1 MYERYTERARRTIFF
16 AKEEAVAAK
25 SSYIEPEHLLLAIIR
40 CCEPELNEFLKLN
53 TFEETLRAELPK
65 ATDRAIYSEN
75 FPVPLS
81 NQSKRVLAY
90 AAEEAERLNSL
101 GIRPGHLLLGILRE
115 RESFASRFLLAH
127 GIDQSL
133 ARRVIS
139 SLPPEPGGP
148 TTESIRRHDVW
159 IKGKRRMYWVAL
171 AAQAALLV
179 LLGVLVAHS
188 RVSGKHLLVTGISW
202 LVVVCGWR
210 FVGKMRMWGIKF
222 SNRHRI
228 MATLIVYGVVSL
240 YRILLSGWVVPLG
253 IGIYR
258 TIVWPK

>member
-1 MYERYTERARRTIFF
+1 VRALYRRARRTIFF

-65 ATDRAIYSEN
+65 AIDRAIYSEN

-90 AAEEAERLNSL
+90 AAEEAERLNSF

-115 RESFASRFLLAH
+115 TESPAARFLSAH
-127 GIDQSL
+127 GIDL
-133 ARRVIS
+133 ASTRRVAA
-139 SLPPEPGGP
+139 SLPTEPGGP
-148 TTESIRRHDVW
+148 TTESILRHDAW
-159 IKGKRRMYWVAL
+159 IKNARRRSWIS
-171 AAQAALLV
+171 QAMQIVLFV
-179 LLGVLVAHS
+179 LLAILMS
-188 RVSGKHLLVTGISW
+188 RSQVSGKQLLVAGIAW
-202 LVVVCGWR
+202 MLGGCFWR
-210 FVGKMRMWGIKF
+210 ALRKGGIWGFKV
-222 SNRHRI
+222 SNRHRVI
-228 MATLIVYGVVSL
+228 AASVGYGVLSL
-240 YRILLSGWVVPLG
+240 YQILRFGWVVPLG

-258 TIVWPK
+258 TIAWP

>member
-1 MYERYTERARRTIFF
+1 VRALYRRARRTIFF

-65 ATDRAIYSEN
+65 TPDHAIYSED

-115 RESFASRFLLAH
+115 RESFACGFLSAH
-127 GIDQSL
+127 GIDL
-133 ARRVIS
+133 TAARQVIA
-139 SLPPEPGGP
+139 SLPPEQGGP
-148 TTESIRRHDVW
+148 TTESIRKHLEGQQRARRLFW
-159 IKGKRRMYWVAL
+159 IPRGVTIG
-171 AAQAALLV
+171 LLV

-202 LVVVCGWR
+202 LLMVCAWIA
-210 FVGKMRMWGIKF
+210 VGKAGMWGFKS
-222 SNRHRI
+222 SNHHPAI
-228 MATLIVYGVVSL
+228 GTLTVYGLIWL
-240 YRILLSGWVVPLG
+240 YQILMFGWIIPLG
-253 IGIYR
+253 IGMYR
-258 TIVWPK
+258 TI